1 MAARHLCRFRTWPEQ
16 LIKKLRAALSD
27 DPQNPQYI
35 ETLPKKGYRFIGVL
49 EQEVAVDSPAGD
61 ELALTSE
68 AVART
73 PAISVTPEQVT
84 SRWKWIFL
92 MAGASVAI
100 LIASIVVFRSGLE
113 HRVSQTSALKKVS
126 FRSSIAI
133 LGFKNLSSNSAADW
147 LSTAIAQMVATELA
161 RGGKIRVIPED
172 AVASAES
179 ELGIKE
185 GGRYSRSTLRA
196 LRNSLESDYVVDGAY
211 LTMGDRNSVWLE
223 IS

>member
-133 LGFKNLSSNSAADW
+133 LGFKNLSSNGAADW

>member
-1 MAARHLCRFRTWPEQ
+1 
-16 LIKKLRAALSD
+16 
-27 DPQNPQYI
+27 
-35 ETLPKKGYRFIGVL
+35 
-49 EQEVAVDSPAGD
+49 
-61 ELALTSE
+61 
-68 AVART
+68 
-73 PAISVTPEQVT
+73 
-84 SRWKWIFL
+84 